1 MSKVELRNERGDGP
15 PDDSLA
21 RFQSKLR
28 QLKSEGC
35 NLLVVG
41 DAPREVFTRASAS
54 MLGDPDARRWRV
66 FALTD
71 ASPESVYDRLPAASA
86 APRPLSETTKI
97 VNHALPP
104 RPIADLADTPASSVP
119 EVSVGDANLTG
130 LRTEL
135 GEAMREFCSQS
146 YRPAEVR
153 VTVDSLAPLLDHY
166 EFDVVRRFLRAVGER
181 VYDCDAMAH
190 YVLPRSYDSEWC
202 RRLRPEFDAVVELR
216 TAPEDPAP
224 EESSHDETDQS
235 NTGTRSHYAEERW
248 HLPQSDTTM
257 PWIPL

>member
-86 APRPLSETTKI
+86 APRPSRRRRKSSTT
-97 VNHALPP
+97 PCP
-104 RPIADLADTPASSVP
+104 RD
-119 EVSVGDANLTG
+119 
-130 LRTEL
+130 R
-135 GEAMREFCSQS
+135 
-146 YRPAEVR
+146 
-153 VTVDSLAPLLDHY
+153 
-166 EFDVVRRFLRAVGER
+166 
-181 VYDCDAMAH
+181 
-190 YVLPRSYDSEWC
+190 
-202 RRLRPEFDAVVELR
+202 
-216 TAPEDPAP
+216 
-224 EESSHDETDQS
+224 
-235 NTGTRSHYAEERW
+235 
-248 HLPQSDTTM
+248 
-257 PWIPL
+257 